1 MHLQYTDDNKITND
15 FAAWETYENPSFRIL
30 DNIFH
35 LARKLERNLSRCL
48 HCINI
53 YGSQAMLIRPHVC
66 MSSGGEKRHS
76 ETPFRSLSL
85 LRWLVSSGD
94 DLIYNRLERAGS
106 GGSWGHQELIPPPS
120 PTKTERQEEQE
131 NSDDD
136 LYFFTPHP

>member
-1 MHLQYTDDNKITND
+1 MHLEYTDDKEITNA
-15 FAAWETYENPSFRIL
+15 FEAWETYENPPFRIL

-35 LARKLERNLSRCL
+35 LARKLERNLNRCL

-85 LRWLVSSGD
+85 LRWLVLSGD

-106 GGSWGHQELIPPPS
+106 GGSRVTRGSYPLPPRQ
-120 PTKTERQEEQE
+120 KTEKQEEEE
-131 NSDDD
+131 NSDEDF
-136 LYFFTPHP
+136 YFVTPRH